1 MYSFGIA
8 YILIFMLEFTK
19 FIKLYTFNGYILLY
33 TNYSSTFHKSIKTSS
48 ITPVLQKN
56 ATSSL

>member
-1 MYSFGIA
+1 MYSFRIA

-33 TNYSSTFHKSIKTSS
+33 TNYSSTFCKSTKTSS